1 MAILALYDNNQTH
14 FNEMNIEQIIAI
26 CGDGKLKDNS
36 KALEEFRTYIKR
48 IDSESLFKYANHC
61 LENSFKDS
69 GYVLQDLVNEIG
81 RRLDFNV
88 TNGLYQGRKGS
99 IGYDGIWERD
109 DGFNIVIE
117 VKTTDAYRINLDT
130 IQKYRKNLAKKDLI
144 QYEKSSIL
152 IVVGRADTGD
162 LEAQVRGSKQS
173 WDTQIISI
181 DSLIKLLRLKE
192 TTEEATTEK
201 IGELLCPFENT
212 RLDKF
217 IDIAFTAAM
226 DASEQEDQEI
236 TISNSNQKTSN
247 KQIITPKEIIEAKR
261 KKIITLSS
269 KTLETDLI
277 RKTAALYWNP
287 DEKENQRIACTISKK
302 YGKSHYWYGF
312 HQKWRAFLESSKEGY
327 LALGCVDLETTYLLP
342 ISLIETNID
351 KFNFT
356 ENGDKIYWHIH
367 LDGNTKKMEM
377 LLNNGNRIS
386 LDEYKKQL

>member
-1 MAILALYDNNQTH
+1 MPILAFYDNNQDH
-14 FNEMNIEQIIAI
+14 FDDMNIEQIIAI

-36 KALEEFRTYIKR
+36 KSLDEFRTYLKR
-48 IDSESLFKYANHC
+48 IDSETLYKYANHC

-88 TNGLYQGRKGS
+88 TNGLYQGRQGS
-99 IGYDGIWERD
+99 IGYDGIWERS

-130 IQKYRKNLAKKDLI
+130 IQKYRKNLARQNI
-144 QYEKSSIL
+144 INYEFSSIL
-152 IVVGRADTGD
+152 IVVGRSDTGD
-162 LEAQVRGSKQS
+162 LEAQVRGSKNG
-173 WDTQIISI
+173 WDTRIISI

-226 DASEQEDQEI
+226 DASEQDDDNIASLTENNYKQI
-236 TISNSNQKTSN
+236 KTPKEVIEN
-247 KQIITPKEIIEAKR
+247 KRKQIIELSIKEFKTP
-261 KKIITLSS
+261 
-269 KTLETDLI
+269 LI

-287 DEKENQRIACTISKK
+287 EEKEKQRIACTISKK
-302 YGKSHYWYGF
+302 YDKNGYWYGF
-312 HQKWRAFLESSKEGY
+312 HKKWRAFLTSSKQGY
-327 LALGCVDLETTYLLP
+327 LALGCIDLQTSYLLP
-342 ISLIETNID
+342 INFIEKHIE
-351 KFNFT
+351 KFNHT
-356 ENGDKIYWHIH
+356 DRDDKIYWHIH
-367 LDGNTKKMEM
+367 IEGDESEMEI
-377 LLNNGNRIS
+377 LLNSGERIS
-386 LDEYKKQL
+386 INNYRYKL